1 MATLEQIQGSSLV
14 PDFSPAINTALKV
27 FGTGRERAKEAE
39 EARLTSVV
47 SGSEQALRPEERG
60 ADPLAGPT
68 PEQQNEALMRLSA
81 LNPQA
86 AQVIRQNLERND
98 RNALAQI
105 ALETEQSQ
113 KNAVFIQGAKD
124 FAGKR
129 QRILQ
134 VADDLRIQGKS
145 VAPALRLMGLSEAKL
160 NLEMQSRVTQLTD
173 AKTLVEGVK
182 AKEAKEK
189 ATAEKGA
196 ADIAS
201 KLLSNPETQV
211 TEINNLIQLAQ
222 QNNNGEA
229 VQAFTRL
236 RDMDDA
242 PRQAALVNMA
252 GPGGGVTGFR
262 DLKNAEG
269 KIIGKENLATREKKF
284 FTKAEL
290 GLGTP
295 GKPTKGTTF
304 RVKDKDGKI
313 SFETIVFDP
322 NKSDEEQVRLASTQ
336 LPEGSEILDIAGETP
351 EEKTARRIREAG
363 GRRRAERMAEIST
376 VAGLTGV
383 QRRTERDFVNMDA
396 ALGMAENVPQLE
408 RNLVLLQRI
417 STGGIDAGVLA
428 AARILGVESGDQ
440 AELTFNLRTNV
451 LKQLKPTFGA
461 QFTEREGKL
470 LAEIQASETKSTAGN
485 IRLMKRGIEIY
496 NRGIERGLRA
506 AKRQGD
512 DDLVLDI
519 EEARK
524 ALTPLTDAGETPA
537 PAAAPAAA
545 APAAT
550 PEQLRRLE
558 ALRKKQR

>member
-14 PDFSPAINTALKV
+14 PDFSPAVGLALKV
-27 FGTGRERAKEAE
+27 FGTGRERSKEAE

-47 SGSEQALRPEERG
+47 SGSQQALRDEERG

-98 RNALAQI
+98 RNGLAQI

-160 NLEMQSRVTQLTD
+160 NLEMQSRITQLTD
-173 AKTLVEGVK
+173 ATTLVKGVE
-182 AKEAKEK
+182 AKEARQR

-201 KLLSNPETQV
+201 KLLRNPATQV

-229 VQAFTRL
+229 VAAFTRL

-242 PRQAALVNMA
+242 PRQAALVKMA
-252 GPGGGVTGFR
+252 GPGGGVTGKKDILR
-262 DLKNAEG
+262 DG
-269 KIIGKENLATREKKF
+269 KLIGQEDLATGEKKL
-284 FTKAEL
+284 FTAAEL
-290 GLGTP
+290 GKGTR

-304 RVKDKDGKI
+304 RIKDKDGKI

-322 NKSDEEQVRLASTQ
+322 NKSEEEQVRLASTQ

-376 VAGLTGV
+376 AAGLTGV

-396 ALGMAENVPQLE
+396 ALDMAENVPQLE
-408 RNLVLLQRI
+408 RNLILLQRI
-417 STGGIDAGVLA
+417 ATGGIDAGVLA

-512 DDLVLDI
+512 DDLILDI

-524 ALTPLTDAGETPA
+524 ALTPLTEAGETPA

-558 ALRKKQR
+558 QLRKKQR